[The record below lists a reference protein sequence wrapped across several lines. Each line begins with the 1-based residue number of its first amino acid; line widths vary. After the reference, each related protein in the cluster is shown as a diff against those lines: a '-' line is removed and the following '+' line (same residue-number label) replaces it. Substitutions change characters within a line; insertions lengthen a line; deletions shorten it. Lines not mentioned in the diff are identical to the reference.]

1 MKQIISVIIFAV
13 LSHNGIISQN
23 KNDILADVD
32 TIYLSGFDGETRNNI
47 QFTYALIDFLGDPV
61 VQVGLAEG
69 KSFITGVSLNRRGEV
84 TEIWRARYL
93 TDTQTDEFLLFLN
106 KNNITFP
113 IPTEK
118 KDITEYKRWFKKH
131 RDIGDVLG
139 IPFNNILIPPSDP
152 QYYDELLKFMEEESK
167 RIRFT
172 PIRGRQ

>member
-13 LSHNGIISQN
+13 LSHNGIMSQN
-23 KNDILADVD
+23 RYDSTDSD
-32 TIYLSGFDGETRNNI
+32 TIRLSDLSYGTARNEI
-47 QFTYALIDFLGDPV
+47 QFTYALIDFLGDSV
-61 VQVGLAEG
+61 VQAGLAEG

-84 TEIWRARYL
+84 TEIWRARFL
-93 TDTQTDEFLLFLN
+93 TDSQTDEFLLFLN

-172 PIRGRQ
+172 PIRGRR